1 MDACEKM
8 YTDPIAKIFGQ
19 GGMRGYGVGIS
30 FAEHKK
36 ETVQTGSG
44 FERPL

>member
-36 ETVQTGSG
+36 RDRSN
-44 FERPL
+44 RIRL